1 MPRRIISREADDTIV
16 PEGNLPASKP
26 EAGSSDRSDGS
37 IFNAQ
42 TRKYETSDTGD
53 SSKRSI
59 PQSVQKASSTST
71 GEVET
76 VDGIDV
82 EDVSA
87 GAQLPD
93 DNEEGVKTQLGGSE
107 PVEGTAGSSE
117 TWRTNADLK
126 SERRRTAEYHA
137 KVQRA
142 EAKSALETA
151 KLRVQAKG
159 LLAQEKELDARI
171 RRAKETS
178 KPRAVISP
186 VGGVYASGKKTSAVE
201 TEISKPSS
209 WLRAV
214 QREENVS
221 PSFVWHINKEKIYEN
236 YGKQFIK
243 KFDSAENEVHVPIP
257 QGSVG
262 KISGTEAVTGPPTG
276 DFMRIMSEQVLV
288 LPNGKVVTPV
298 RQFCETK
305 ILPTGTREA
314 FFYDFGPVSF
324 SNITEDG
331 STTVTESA
339 SVIRSA
345 GTSTTPR
352 GTRITIG
359 YTQTEESPIDIVASA
374 NRSFALESIN
384 DESAEVLS
392 RAFNDDTGS
401 SGDATNRKAKGGGA
415 KTGRWVDGNLGTQ
428 VTADT
433 TGNGKLTY
441 KGLLGAKGV
450 IQDEGLDDSNLITY
464 TTGKG
469 IRDLTLDSDLDNY
482 IGFSRPAIITEAT
495 VERIAGTNLVRT
507 SALADGTEA
516 NSSRSVM
523 FIPNVAFGLVSGR
536 DLTMEAQRRNELQ
549 SIFLTGTQKIAGV
562 VKNVEA
568 TVRISHL

>member
-1 MPRRIISREADDTIV
+1 MPRRIISREADEIV
-16 PEGNLPASKP
+16 PQGNLPASKP
-26 EAGSSDRSDGS
+26 EAGSGNCPDGQV
-37 IFNAQ
+37 FNAT
-42 TRKYETSDTGD
+42 TRKCESSDTGD

-59 PQSVQKASSTST
+59 PQSVQKASSTPT
-71 GEVET
+71 GEAET
-76 VDGIDV
+76 VDGVDV
-82 EDVSA
+82 EDVSV
-87 GAQLPD
+87 GTVLPD
-93 DNEEGVKTQLGGSE
+93 DNEEGVKTELGGAE
-107 PVEGTAGSSE
+107 PDVEIAGAE

-151 KLRVQAKG
+151 KLRVEAKG

-257 QGSVG
+257 QGKVG
-262 KISGTEAVTGPPTG
+262 ATEAVSGPPTG

-331 STTVTESA
+331 STTVSESS

-392 RAFNDDTGS
+392 RAFNDDSGS
-401 SGDATNRKAKGGGA
+401 SGDATNRKAKGGGS
-415 KTGRWVDGNLGTQ
+415 KTGRWVNGNDGTQ
-428 VTADT
+428 ITADAS
-433 TGNGKLTY
+433 NGLLKY
-441 KGLLGAKGV
+441 KGLLSAKGV

-464 TTGKG
+464 TTGKA
-469 IRDLTLDSDLDNY
+469 IRDLTLDADLDSY

-495 VERIAGTNLVRT
+495 VERIAGTNLVRS

>member
-1 MPRRIISREADDTIV
+1 MPRRIISSEADENI
-16 PEGNLPASKP
+16 NQASKP
-26 EAGSSDRSDGS
+26 EVGSGNCPEGQV
-37 IFNAQ
+37 FNAT
-42 TRKYETSDTGD
+42 TRKCESSDTGN
-53 SSKRSI
+53 SSKRSV
-59 PQSVQKASSTST
+59 PASVQKVSSTST
-71 GEVET
+71 GEA
-76 VDGIDV
+76 DLDIDLP
-82 EDVSA
+82 EGNDIDIDADQEEVS
-87 GAQLPD
+87 
-93 DNEEGVKTQLGGSE
+93 T
-107 PVEGTAGSSE
+107 E

-126 SERRRTAEYHA
+126 SERRRTAEYQS
-137 KVQRA
+137 KVKTA
-142 EAKSALETA
+142 ETKSALETA
-151 KLRVQAKG
+151 RLRIQAKN
-159 LLAQEKELDARI
+159 LFAQEKELDARI

-178 KPRAVISP
+178 KPRAIISP
-186 VGGVYASGKKTSAVE
+186 VGGVFASGQKTSAVE
-201 TEISKPSS
+201 TEISKPSA

-214 QREENVS
+214 QREENVT

-243 KFDSAENEVHVPIP
+243 KYDSAENEVHIPIP
-257 QGSVG
+257 KDSVG
-262 KISGTEAVTGPPTG
+262 KISGTEAITGPPTG

-288 LPNGKVVTPV
+288 LPNGKVVTPI

-331 STTVTESA
+331 STAVAESA
-339 SVIRSA
+339 SIIRSS
-345 GTSTTPR
+345 GTATTPR

-392 RAFNDDTGS
+392 RAFNDDSGS
-401 SGDATNRKAKGGGA
+401 SGDASNRKAKGGGA
-415 KTGRWVDGNLGTQ
+415 KTGRWVNGNTGAGIS
-428 VTADT
+428 ADA
-433 TGNGKLTY
+433 TGQGVLRY
-441 KGLLGAKGV
+441 IGLLSAKGV

-464 TTGKG
+464 CTGKA
-469 IRDLTLDSDLDNY
+469 IRDLTLDTDLDSY

-507 SALADGTEA
+507 SALASGTQA
-516 NSSRSVM
+516 SSKRSVM
-523 FIPNVAFGLVSGR
+523 FVPNVAFGLVSGR

-568 TVRISHL
+568 TVRISHI